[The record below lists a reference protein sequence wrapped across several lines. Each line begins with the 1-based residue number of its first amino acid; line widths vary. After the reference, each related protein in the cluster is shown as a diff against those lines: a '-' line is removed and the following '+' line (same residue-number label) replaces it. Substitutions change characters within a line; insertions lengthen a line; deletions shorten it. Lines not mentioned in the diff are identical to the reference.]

1 MSGWRE
7 MDAMDGS
14 KESKAPANGLSRNLP
29 QLTLARLSRL
39 CQECLCT
46 WAWGGLLVAGRG
58 GAVFMRWSFG
68 QLSLIWDL
76 QVTLCPHTRPL
87 TLWGLWS
94 ETEGLLLMNRQP
106 ATGHAQSIMALLH
119 YVSKYTSAPSSVNS
133 ALTNCEGQGLPAALR
148 RMKMFHI
155 KLCFSQI
162 ISLEFH
168 YKSASIVFFFSGN
181 DVGGDF
187 GGRWSGCL
195 GWSDVW
201 TASTQMSTAGLI
213 FLKRFP
219 LSPSINTLIAQGI
232 AKHKMNVKGWRNNKK
247 GKEERACGC
256 LGQKFNRPVI
266 QNYQEHYRMARIHM
280 CIIHF

>member
-1 MSGWRE
+1 MSGWHE

-14 KESKAPANGLSRNLP
+14 KGSKAPANGLSRNLT
-29 QLTLARLSRL
+29 QLTLVRLSHL

-46 WAWGGLLVAGRG
+46 WVWGGLLVAGR

-148 RMKMFHI
+148 QMKMFHI

-168 YKSASIVFFFSGN
+168 YKSASVVFFISEMMLAVILVA
-181 DVGGDF
+181 VGQGVWDEVMYEPRAPRCRLQGLSF
-187 GGRWSGCL
+187 WSG
-195 GWSDVW
+195 
-201 TASTQMSTAGLI
+201 
-213 FLKRFP
+213 FP
-219 LSPSINTLIAQGI
+219 
-232 AKHKMNVKGWRNNKK
+232 
-247 GKEERACGC
+247 
-256 LGQKFNRPVI
+256 
-266 QNYQEHYRMARIHM
+266 
-280 CIIHF
+280 

>member
-1 MSGWRE
+1 MAWNGCNGWIKRVQ
-7 MDAMDGS
+7 GPS
-14 KESKAPANGLSRNLP
+14 KWNVLQVDISETVPSLSRMSVHL
-29 QLTLARLSRL
+29 
-39 CQECLCT
+39 
-46 WAWGGLLVAGRG
+46 GLGWVVAGR

-119 YVSKYTSAPSSVNS
+119 YVSKYTSARSSVNS
-133 ALTNCEGQGLPAALR
+133 ALTNREGQGLPAALR
-148 RMKMFHI
+148 QMKMFHI

-168 YKSASIVFFFSGN
+168 CKSARMVFLFGN

-187 GGRWSGCL
+187 WWPLVRVFGMKWWMNREHP
-195 GWSDVW
+195 DVDCR
-201 TASTQMSTAGLI
+201 AYLPEAVS
-213 FLKRFP
+213 LKP
-219 LSPSINTLIAQGI
+219 
-232 AKHKMNVKGWRNNKK
+232 
-247 GKEERACGC
+247 
-256 LGQKFNRPVI
+256 
-266 QNYQEHYRMARIHM
+266 
-280 CIIHF
+280 

>member
-1 MSGWRE
+1 MQRINRKG
-7 MDAMDGS
+7 
-14 KESKAPANGLSRNLP
+14 KSKAPANGLSRNMT
-29 QLTLARLSRL
+29 QLTLARLSCL
-39 CQECLCT
+39 CQECLCI
-46 WAWGGLLVAGRG
+46 WVWGGLLVAGW

-133 ALTNCEGQGLPAALR
+133 ALANCEGQGLPAALR
-148 RMKMFHI
+148 QIKMFHSR
-155 KLCFSQI
+155 LYFSQI
-162 ISLEFH
+162 IRLKFH
-168 YKSASIVFFFSGN
+168 YKKKLIIIFEY
-181 DVGGDF
+181 DVGGC
-187 GGRWSGCL
+187 WSGCL
-195 GWSDVW
+195 GRSDVW

-213 FLKRFP
+213 FQKRFP
-219 LSPSINTLIAQGI
+219 LSPSINTLIAHGI

-247 GKEERACGC
+247 GKEERVCEC

-266 QNYQEHYRMARIHM
+266 QNYQKHYRMTRIHM
-280 CIIHF
+280 CLIHF